1 MLLLEAIGTRFWNP
15 AFRALFVVL
24 GLGGFL
30 YWIAG
35 IRRLHQVLAAVTGGT
50 YPISP
55 AHATLYHF
63 VPGYNLYW
71 IFRWPSE
78 VARFVNAHSPQPVM
92 PPAFP
97 GFLIL
102 GFLVARI
109 LLDAALGRP
118 PSSASW
124 DISWA
129 RCARRSRGSTR
140 SSRWGR
146 NGGGRRPAGISPRPG
161 RLVSPPSRRFR
172 AAGTGPSSDRP
183 AGGLNFLRSIEP
195 YDRASSWLG
204 RRRAGTGCRP

>member
-109 LLDAALGRP
+109 LLDAALGTAALFGILGYLVGKVRE
-118 PSSASW
+118 AV
-124 DISWA
+124 
-129 RCARRSRGSTR
+129 SRLD
-140 SSRWGR
+140 W
-146 NGGGRRPAGISPRPG
+146 
-161 RLVSPPSRRFR
+161 
-172 AAGTGPSSDRP
+172 
-183 AGGLNFLRSIEP
+183 IEP
-195 YDRASSWLG
+195 LG
-204 RRRAGTGCRP
+204 P